1 MTMEYGEKK
10 KGNPHGK
17 GKGMAITI
25 MMGMPMSKKGM
36 KAGKS
41 RRDAVKKAKEEAERE
56 KFEPH
61 IMIDPESGKKVK
73 VKTYEEHLKLKDEGY
88 LHEDEMEEEEEEE

>member
-1 MTMEYGEKK
+1 
-10 KGNPHGK
+10 
-17 GKGMAITI
+17 

-56 KFEPH
+56 NFEPH

-73 VKTYEEHLKLKDEGY
+73 VKTYEAHLMLKDEGY
-88 LHEDEMEEEEEEE
+88 LH

>member
-1 MTMEYGEKK
+1 MEYGEKK

-17 GKGMAITI
+17 GKGMAVTI

-41 RRDAVKKAKEEAERE
+41 RRDAVKKAKEERE
-56 KFEPH
+56 KETFKPH
-61 IMIDPESGKKVK
+61 IMIDPESGKKVMA
-73 VKTYEEHLKLKDEGY
+73 KTYEDHMSLKDKGY
-88 LHEDEMEEEEEEE
+88 LHEDEMEKQEEEE

>member
-1 MTMEYGEKK
+1 MGYGEKK

-17 GKGMAITI
+17 GMAITI
-25 MMGMPMSKKGM
+25 MLGMPMSKKGM

-41 RRDAVKKAKEEAERE
+41 RKDAVKKAKEEAERE
-56 KFEPH
+56 NFEPH

-88 LHEDEMEEEEEEE
+88 LHEHEIEKEEEDGEA

>member
-1 MTMEYGEKK
+1 MGYGEKK

-17 GKGMAITI
+17 GMAITI
-25 MMGMPMSKKGM
+25 MLGMPMSKKGM

-88 LHEDEMEEEEEEE
+88 LHEDEMEEEEEDGES

>member
-1 MTMEYGEKK
+1 MGYGEKK

-17 GKGMAITI
+17 GMAITI
-25 MMGMPMSKKGM
+25 MLGMPMSKKGM

-41 RRDAVKKAKEEAERE
+41 RRDAVKKAKEERE
-56 KFEPH
+56 KETFKPH

-88 LHEDEMEEEEEEE
+88 LHEDEMEEEEEDGEA